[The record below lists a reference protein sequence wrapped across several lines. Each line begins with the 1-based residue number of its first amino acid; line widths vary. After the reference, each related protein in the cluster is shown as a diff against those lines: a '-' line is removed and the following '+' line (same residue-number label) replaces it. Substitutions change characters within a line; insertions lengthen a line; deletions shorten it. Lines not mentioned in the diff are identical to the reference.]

1 MSRCRTL
8 SDFGT
13 PGRSDSKGF
22 CLVLSAP
29 SGTGKTTVGELLT
42 AEDSTIVRS
51 VSMTTRSK
59 RPNEQDGVDYRF
71 VSADEFKAKIRQG
84 AFLEWAE
91 VYDGVLYG
99 TPRDTVER
107 VIRSGDV
114 ALLVI
119 DVQGGR
125 AVKAIFPEAVL
136 VFLIPPSMDCL
147 SRRLKQRGLETDD
160 QIHRR
165 LIKAR
170 TEMKYLPAYD
180 YGVENDDG
188 KQQLTVDAIRGIIT
202 AERRRISRWE
212 PQ

>member
-1 MSRCRTL
+1 M
-8 SDFGT
+8 SDFV
-13 PGRSDSKGF
+13 PLSRSASKGF

-29 SGTGKTTVGELLT
+29 SGTGKTTIGELLT
-42 AEDSTIVRS
+42 SGDSTIVRS
-51 VSMTTRSK
+51 ISMTTRTK
-59 RPNEQDGVDYRF
+59 RSNEEDGVDYHF
-71 VSADEFKAKIRQG
+71 VSTDEFKAKIRQG
-84 AFLEWAE
+84 TFLEWAE

-99 TPRDTVER
+99 TPRETVER
-107 VIRSGDV
+107 VIRSGAV

-136 VFLIPPSMDCL
+136 VFLVPPSLDSL
-147 SRRLKQRGLETDD
+147 SRRLKQRGLETDE
-160 QIHRR
+160 QIQKR

-180 YGVENDDG
+180 YGVDNDEG
-188 KQQLTVDAIRGIIT
+188 KQQSTVDAIRGIIA

>member
-1 MSRCRTL
+1 M

-59 RPNEQDGVDYRF
+59 RQNEKDGVDYRF

-99 TPRDTVER
+99 TPRDSVER

-136 VFLIPPSMDCL
+136 VFLIPPSLDCL

-160 QIHRR
+160 QIRRR

-212 PQ
+212 PK

>member
-1 MSRCRTL
+1 M

-29 SGTGKTTVGELLT
+29 SGTGKTTVGELLA

-51 VSMTTRSK
+51 VSMTTRSM
-59 RPNEQDGVDYRF
+59 RPNEKDGEDYRF
-71 VSADEFKAKIRQG
+71 VSADEFKTKIRQG

-99 TPRDTVER
+99 TPRDSVER
-107 VIRSGDV
+107 VIQSGDV

-188 KQQLTVDAIRGIIT
+188 KQQLTVDAIRGIIS

>member
-1 MSRCRTL
+1 M

-29 SGTGKTTVGELLT
+29 SGTGKTTVGELLA

-59 RPNEQDGVDYRF
+59 RPNEKDGEDYRF
-71 VSADEFKAKIRQG
+71 VSADEFKTKIRQG

-107 VIRSGDV
+107 VIQSGDV

>member
-1 MSRCRTL
+1 M

-51 VSMTTRSK
+51 VSMTTRSM

-99 TPRDTVER
+99 TPRDTVEQ

-147 SRRLKQRGLETDD
+147 SRRLKQRGVETDD

>member
-1 MSRCRTL
+1 M

>member
-1 MSRCRTL
+1 
-8 SDFGT
+8 
-13 PGRSDSKGF
+13 
-22 CLVLSAP
+22 
-29 SGTGKTTVGELLT
+29 
-42 AEDSTIVRS
+42 
-51 VSMTTRSK
+51 MTTRSK
-59 RPNEQDGVDYRF
+59 RQNEKDGGDYLF

-99 TPRDTVER
+99 TPRDSVER

-160 QIHRR
+160 QIRRR

>member
-1 MSRCRTL
+1 M

-51 VSMTTRSK
+51 VSMTTRSM

>member
-1 MSRCRTL
+1 L
-8 SDFGT
+8 NDFV
-13 PGRSDSKGF
+13 PFCPSASQGF

-42 AEDSTIVRS
+42 TGDTSIVRS
-51 VSMTTRSK
+51 VSMTTRAK
-59 RPNEQDGVDYRF
+59 RPNEKDGVDYHF
-71 VSADEFKAKIRQG
+71 VSPGEFKAKIRQG

-99 TPRDTVER
+99 TPREAVEG

-136 VFLIPPSMDCL
+136 VFLVPPSLDSL
-147 SRRLKQRGLETDD
+147 SRRLKQRGLETDE
-160 QIHRR
+160 QIRKR

-180 YGVENDDG
+180 YGVANDEG
-188 KQQLTVDAIRGIIT
+188 MQQSTVDAVRGIIA

-212 PQ
+212 PK

>member
-1 MSRCRTL
+1 MNRCRTL

-59 RPNEQDGVDYRF
+59 RPNEKDGEDYRF
-71 VSADEFKAKIRQG
+71 VNADEFKAKIRQG

-107 VIRSGDV
+107 VIQSGDV

-136 VFLIPPSMDCL
+136 VFLIPPSLDCL

-165 LIKAR
+165 LSKAR
-170 TEMKYLPAYD
+170 AEMKYLPAYD

>member
-1 MSRCRTL
+1 MNRCRTL

-59 RPNEQDGVDYRF
+59 RPNEKDGVDYRF

-107 VIRSGDV
+107 VIRSGNV

>member
-1 MSRCRTL
+1 M

-99 TPRDTVER
+99 TPRDTVEQG
-107 VIRSGDV
+107 IRSGDV

-147 SRRLKQRGLETDD
+147 SRRLKQRGEETDD

>member
-1 MSRCRTL
+1 M

-51 VSMTTRSK
+51 VSMTTRSM
-59 RPNEQDGVDYRF
+59 RPNEKDGVDYRF
-71 VSADEFKAKIRQG
+71 VSTDEFKAKIRQG

-99 TPRDTVER
+99 TPRDSVER

-136 VFLIPPSMDCL
+136 VFLIPPSMDSL

-180 YGVENDDG
+180 YGVENDEG
-188 KQQLTVDAIRGIIT
+188 KQQSTVDAIRGIIT

>member
-1 MSRCRTL
+1 L

>member
-1 MSRCRTL
+1 M

-99 TPRDTVER
+99 TPRDTVEQ

-147 SRRLKQRGLETDD
+147 SRRLKQRGVETDD

>member
-1 MSRCRTL
+1 MNRCRTL
-8 SDFGT
+8 SDSGT

-59 RPNEQDGVDYRF
+59 RQNEKDGVDYLF

-99 TPRDTVER
+99 TPRDSVER

-160 QIHRR
+160 QIRRR

-202 AERRRISRWE
+202 SERRRISRWE

>member
-1 MSRCRTL
+1 
-8 SDFGT
+8 
-13 PGRSDSKGF
+13 
-22 CLVLSAP
+22 
-29 SGTGKTTVGELLT
+29 
-42 AEDSTIVRS
+42 
-51 VSMTTRSK
+51 MTTRTK
-59 RPNEQDGVDYRF
+59 RSNEKDGVDYHF
-71 VSADEFKAKIRQG
+71 VCTDEFKAKIRQG

-99 TPRDTVER
+99 TLRETVER
-107 VIRSGDV
+107 IIRSGDV

-136 VFLIPPSMDCL
+136 VFLVPPSLDSL
-147 SRRLKQRGLETDD
+147 SRRLKQRGLETDE
-160 QIHRR
+160 QIQKR

-180 YGVENDDG
+180 YGVDNDEG
-188 KQQLTVDAIRGIIT
+188 KQQSTVDAIRGIIA

>member
-1 MSRCRTL
+1 M

-99 TPRDTVER
+99 TPRDTVEQ

-147 SRRLKQRGLETDD
+147 SRRLKQRGEETDD

>member
-1 MSRCRTL
+1 M
-8 SDFGT
+8 SDFGSIGRSD
-13 PGRSDSKGF
+13 GRSDSKGF

-29 SGTGKTTVGELLT
+29 SGTGKTTVGEMLT
-42 AEDSTIVRS
+42 AEDSAIVRS

-59 RPNEQDGVDYRF
+59 RANEKDGVDYHF

-99 TPRDTVER
+99 TPRDSVEQ

-136 VFLIPPSMDCL
+136 VFLIPPSLDSL
-147 SRRLKQRGLETDD
+147 SRRLKKRGLETED
-160 QIHRR
+160 QISKR
-165 LIKAR
+165 LNKAR

-180 YGVENDDG
+180 YGVDNEEG

>member
-1 MSRCRTL
+1 M
-8 SDFGT
+8 SDFDS
-13 PGRSDSKGF
+13 PGRSESRGF

-42 AEDSTIVRS
+42 AEDPAVVRS
-51 VSMTTRSK
+51 VSMTTRSM
-59 RPNEQDGVDYRF
+59 RPGEKDGVDYHF
-71 VSADEFKAKIRQG
+71 VGADEFKAKIRQG

-99 TPRDTVER
+99 TPREAVER

-136 VFLIPPSMDCL
+136 VFLIPPSLDSL
-147 SRRLKQRGLETDD
+147 SRRLKQRGLETGD
-160 QIHRR
+160 QIRRR
-165 LIKAR
+165 LDKAR

-180 YGVENDDG
+180 YGVENDEG

-212 PQ
+212 QQ

>member
-1 MSRCRTL
+1 M
-8 SDFGT
+8 
-13 PGRSDSKGF
+13 
-22 CLVLSAP
+22 VLSAP

-59 RPNEQDGVDYRF
+59 RQNEKDGVDYLF

-99 TPRDTVER
+99 TPRDSVER

-160 QIHRR
+160 QIRRR

>member
-1 MSRCRTL
+1 M
-8 SDFGT
+8 SDFDS
-13 PGRSDSKGF
+13 PGRSESRGF

-42 AEDSTIVRS
+42 AEDPAVVRS
-51 VSMTTRSK
+51 VSMTTRSM
-59 RPNEQDGVDYRF
+59 RQNEKDGVDYHF
-71 VSADEFKAKIRQG
+71 VGADEFKAKIRQG

-99 TPRDTVER
+99 TPREAVER

-136 VFLIPPSMDCL
+136 VFLIPPSLDSL
-147 SRRLKQRGLETDD
+147 SRRLKQRGLETGD
-160 QIHRR
+160 QIRRR
-165 LIKAR
+165 LDKAR

-180 YGVENDDG
+180 YGVENDEG

-212 PQ
+212 QQ

>member
-1 MSRCRTL
+1 
-8 SDFGT
+8 
-13 PGRSDSKGF
+13 
-22 CLVLSAP
+22 
-29 SGTGKTTVGELLT
+29 
-42 AEDSTIVRS
+42 
-51 VSMTTRSK
+51 MTTRTK
-59 RPNEQDGVDYRF
+59 RPNEEDGVDYHF
-71 VSADEFKAKIRQG
+71 VGTDEFKAKIRQG

-99 TPRDTVER
+99 TPREAVER

-136 VFLIPPSMDCL
+136 VFLVPPSLDSL
-147 SRRLKQRGLETDD
+147 STRLKRRGLETDEEI
-160 QIHRR
+160 QKR
-165 LIKAR
+165 LSKAR

-180 YGVENDDG
+180 YGVENDEG
-188 KQQLTVDAIRGIIT
+188 KQQSTVDAIRGIIA

>member
-1 MSRCRTL
+1 
-8 SDFGT
+8 
-13 PGRSDSKGF
+13 
-22 CLVLSAP
+22 
-29 SGTGKTTVGELLT
+29 
-42 AEDSTIVRS
+42 
-51 VSMTTRSK
+51 MTTRTK
-59 RPNEQDGVDYRF
+59 RSNEEDGVDYHF
-71 VSADEFKAKIRQG
+71 VSTDEFKAKIRQG
-84 AFLEWAE
+84 TFLEWAE

-99 TPRDTVER
+99 TPRETVER
-107 VIRSGDV
+107 VIRSGAV

-136 VFLIPPSMDCL
+136 VFLVPPSLDSL
-147 SRRLKQRGLETDD
+147 SRRLKQRGLETDE
-160 QIHRR
+160 QIQKR

-180 YGVENDDG
+180 YGVDNDEG
-188 KQQLTVDAIRGIIT
+188 KQQSTVDAIRGIIA

>member
-1 MSRCRTL
+1 M
-8 SDFGT
+8 SDFDS
-13 PGRSDSKGF
+13 PGRSESRGF

-42 AEDSTIVRS
+42 AEDPAVVRS
-51 VSMTTRSK
+51 VSMTTRSM
-59 RPNEQDGVDYRF
+59 RPNEKDGVDYHF
-71 VSADEFKAKIRQG
+71 VGADEFKAKIRRG

-99 TPRDTVER
+99 TPREAVEQ

-136 VFLIPPSMDCL
+136 VFLIPPSLDSL
-147 SRRLKQRGLETDD
+147 SRRLKRRGLETDD
-160 QIHRR
+160 QIRRR
-165 LIKAR
+165 LDKAR
-170 TEMKYLPAYD
+170 TEMTYLPAYD
-180 YGVENDDG
+180 YGVENDEG

-212 PQ
+212 QQ

>member
-1 MSRCRTL
+1 MNRCRTL
-8 SDFGT
+8 SDSGT

-59 RPNEQDGVDYRF
+59 RQNEKDGVDYLF

-99 TPRDTVER
+99 TPRDSVER

-160 QIHRR
+160 QIRRR

>member
-1 MSRCRTL
+1 M

-51 VSMTTRSK
+51 VSMTTRSM
-59 RPNEQDGVDYRF
+59 RPNEKDGEDYRF
-71 VSADEFKAKIRQG
+71 VSADEFKTKIRQG

-107 VIRSGDV
+107 VIQSGDV

>member
-1 MSRCRTL
+1 M

-99 TPRDTVER
+99 TPRDTVEQ

-147 SRRLKQRGLETDD
+147 SRRLKQRGRETDD

-180 YGVENDDG
+180 YGIENDDG

>member
-1 MSRCRTL
+1 M
-8 SDFGT
+8 
-13 PGRSDSKGF
+13 
-22 CLVLSAP
+22 
-29 SGTGKTTVGELLT
+29 LT
-42 AEDSTIVRS
+42 AEDPTIVRS

-59 RPNEQDGVDYRF
+59 RPNEKDGVDYHF
-71 VSADEFKAKIRQG
+71 VSADAFKAKIHQG
-84 AFLEWAE
+84 DFLEWAE

-99 TPRDTVER
+99 TPRDAVEG

-136 VFLIPPSMDCL
+136 VFLIPPSLDCL
-147 SRRLKQRGLETDD
+147 SRRLKQRDLETDD
-160 QIHRR
+160 QIRR
-165 LIKAR
+165 RMTKAR

-180 YGVENDDG
+180 YGVDNQEG

-212 PQ
+212 QQ

>member
-1 MSRCRTL
+1 MSD
-8 SDFGT
+8 SGT

-59 RPNEQDGVDYRF
+59 RQNEKDGVDYLF

-99 TPRDTVER
+99 TPRDSVER

-160 QIHRR
+160 QIRRR

>member
-1 MSRCRTL
+1 MN
-8 SDFGT
+8 DFV
-13 PGRSDSKGF
+13 PLRRSDSKGF

-29 SGTGKTTVGELLT
+29 SGTGKTTVGELLAT
-42 AEDSTIVRS
+42 GDSTIVRS
-51 VSMTTRSK
+51 ISMTTRTK
-59 RPNEQDGVDYRF
+59 RPNEKDGVDYHF

-99 TPRDTVER
+99 TPRETVER

-136 VFLIPPSMDCL
+136 VFLVPPSLDSL
-147 SRRLKQRGLETDD
+147 SKRLKRRGLETDE
-160 QIHRR
+160 QIRKR

-170 TEMKYLPAYD
+170 AEMKYLPAYD
-180 YGVENDDG
+180 YGVDNEEG
-188 KQQLTVDAIRGIIT
+188 KQQSTVDAIRGIIA

-212 PQ
+212 PK

>member
-1 MSRCRTL
+1 MNRCRTL

-13 PGRSDSKGF
+13 PGRSDSTGF

-59 RPNEQDGVDYRF
+59 RPNEKDGVDYRF
-71 VSADEFKAKIRQG
+71 VSADEFKEKIRQG

-99 TPRDTVER
+99 TPRDSVER

-160 QIHRR
+160 QIRRR